1 MERERV
7 MPYRPFIHY
16 NSWYELNINRNND
29 SDPAKRMTEEQCLA
43 VLKDWQEQFFQKRG
57 MSIDAFVW
65 DNGWDEFNSLWDFH
79 KMFPQGF
86 KRIDAAAGRQ
96 KAGIGTW
103 LGPVGGYGASKGK
116 RLAYWNVKHPDNKI
130 GNFQLSN
137 KEYFDA
143 FVGRCS
149 QMVKDYNM
157 KYSQIRR
164 HQYPLPCQGA
174 RQRRGC
180 GRHHP
185 RAERPA
191 QEKGGSLHQLH
202 CRNLGIPLLV
212 PLCGFRMEAG
222 E

>member
-65 DNGWDEFNSLWDFH
+65 DDGWDEFNSLWDFH

-96 KAGIGTW
+96 KAGIARGW
-103 LGPVGGYGASKGK
+103 VRWGLRSLQGQAS
-116 RLAYWNVKHPDNKI
+116 RLLEREASGQQDRQFPA
-130 GNFQLSN
+130 FQ
-137 KEYFDA
+137 
-143 FVGRCS
+143 
-149 QMVKDYNM
+149 
-157 KYSQIRR
+157 
-164 HQYPLPCQGA
+164 QG
-174 RQRRGC
+174 
-180 GRHHP
+180 
-185 RAERPA
+185 
-191 QEKGGSLHQLH
+191 
-202 CRNLGIPLLV
+202 I
-212 PLCGFRMEAG
+212 F
-222 E
+222 